1 MFPSLKSPSSSPCPS
16 PVREFAATLRRASS
30 PICGKSKYKSLQ
42 DPKEPMISK
51 GRLTMTGGLGDLRP
65 RQIYKTDSLE
75 SEGDTSSS
83 SMLSSRSASCDSCD
97 AILDPQGSAKPS
109 RHYFKIP
116 KRALTTAMGHMSPK
130 LVKKLQKEES
140 QPTHQYPM
148 WPTVMATYGRG
159 VSPSPVQNI
168 MTPLEP
174 SLTAMKAQAIL
185 DERRDVRAA
194 LQMLAYKA
202 ELQRQVESLTAAA
215 MEQLNLGDVIHNDE
229 SFESDD
235 SHESEDYHD
244 EAPYSCDFQD
254 GAADNNQ
261 ARNEADDNCQA
272 QGDTDNSGP
281 PASVAEKT
289 SRELHEMFPINPA
302 INVLCPDGR
311 TDTPDEGFQEE
322 SLLSAL
328 DLDAVPTLTPEQLM
342 TVPIHDVRNVHV
354 MSDYVVLETA
364 PPRESVFV

>member
-1 MFPSLKSPSSSPCPS
+1 MFPSLRSPCSSPCPS
-16 PVREFAATLRRASS
+16 PVREFAATLRRAGS
-30 PICGKSKYKSLQ
+30 PICGKSKYKTLQ
-42 DPKEPMISK
+42 GPKEPIISK
-51 GRLTMTGGLGDLRP
+51 GRLTMTGGFSDLRP
-65 RQIYKTDSLE
+65 QDIYRTDSLE

-83 SMLSSRSASCDSCD
+83 SMLSSRSASCDSGD
-97 AILDPQGSAKPS
+97 AILEPQGSAKPPQ
-109 RHYFKIP
+109 RYFKIP
-116 KRALTTAMGHMSPK
+116 KRAFTAAMGHMSPK
-130 LVKKLQKEES
+130 LGMSPKLSKKFQKGEEAS
-140 QPTHQYPM
+140 PTPQHPM

-159 VSPSPVQNI
+159 VSPSPVQSI

-215 MEQLNLGDVIHNDE
+215 MVQLSLGDVSHDDD

-235 SHESEDYHD
+235 SHESQDSHD
-244 EAPYSCDFQD
+244 EAADNKQEQD
-254 GAADNNQ
+254 EAADIS
-261 ARNEADDNCQA
+261 QA
-272 QGDTDNSGP
+272 QDEAADSGP
-281 PASVAEKT
+281 PT
-289 SRELHEMFPINPA
+289 STPEVSRGLHEMFPINPA
-302 INVLCPDGR
+302 INVRCPDGR

-322 SLLSAL
+322 TLLSAL

-342 TVPIHDVRNVHV
+342 AVPINDVRNVHV
-354 MSDYVVLETA
+354 VSDYVVLETA